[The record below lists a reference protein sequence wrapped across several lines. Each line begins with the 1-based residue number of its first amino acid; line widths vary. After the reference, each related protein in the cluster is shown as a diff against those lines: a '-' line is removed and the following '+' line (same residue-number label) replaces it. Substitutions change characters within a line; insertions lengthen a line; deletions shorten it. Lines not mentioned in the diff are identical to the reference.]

1 MVNRLLMPANI
12 VWLDE
17 IYVAADMKERVTNGP
32 RRPFEGEKTGLDYPV
47 YLSRILGCRRD
58 ASEL

>member
-1 MVNRLLMPANI
+1 MPANI